1 MPASKNTK
9 QQVLENRLKVTAG
22 ATVNAARKPGKMAGT
37 RWGVLDDWREGGA
50 RGPVENVGV
59 GKRLRDGR

>member
-9 QQVLENRLKVTAG
+9 QTLENSSKGSKAVA
-22 ATVNAARKPGKMAGT
+22 VVAARKPGKMAGT
-37 RWGVLDDWREGGA
+37 RMGVLDDWREGGA
-50 RGPVENVGV
+50 KGTGEKSGL